1 MTTTTTSGVSAT
13 SALLSTVVEP
23 AGKARDAVEDDDY
36 FARLAARSRVCRYDI
51 CQTCVVR
58 GAGGAVLFVLQ
69 ALAAFV
75 LFAVAIWLGIFHP
88 DYLWAGVAVWRYCV
102 FFGVLLISPLVT
114 EAALYASVAVLRAAV
129 HRMTA
134 ASPAVMLSVASSSAA
149 SLHRVF
155 TGGKRK
161 SPAVTAKRPPPRE
174 DEDAA
179 RSDSVRAVSLYAL
192 YFVERLVPEL
202 SRSLYTL
209 LNLIAWASLFGV
221 RPASSSEWVDAYFL
235 INAAL
240 LTIFVWAL
248 AGAITGALALLM
260 SSSLQAALAV
270 KFADAHRRHV
280 ALLALAG
287 ATPNAYDERRMSVRL
302 DPTDPRSKEL
312 LLHIIE
318 DIGIAGKLAVDPP
331 ELVGARFDLASD
343 HDGRVLGAH
352 VFAACVKDASQ
363 ESEASVPAASGTET
377 TTAAAA
383 AAIDETTLELGLG
396 DADVPAVK
404 ALPRWLLEATITPAY
419 VRARLDATQKLYA
432 ETSVLAKADADEAWD
447 MLDPHGT
454 GMATLL
460 QVMNAVATVV
470 TTRANLCSTIAN
482 SRRVVAS
489 LRRIIAVVMDL
500 FVLLIALNAFG
511 LDVLAIYLAVSGI
524 LLAFT
529 FVFGGAA
536 AATFNAIV
544 FHFGVTPFTVGDNI
558 KLGADETPF
567 TVERVN
573 LLATHL
579 RRADG
584 SFIRMPNGMLM
595 TQQIINVRESGNLG
609 CALTWTVDAA
619 CAPALSE
626 TKAMERELVV
636 FLRSN
641 RAAYT
646 GACAVFVS
654 GIERDA
660 KVTLTTSFGLNFNGM
675 DAGRV
680 NKEKQRV
687 VDFVVGMFKSRGFTF
702 TPAGPTQLNWGKKT
716 A

>member
-1 MTTTTTSGVSAT
+1 MSATMST
-13 SALLSTVVEP
+13 SALLSTVVEAP
-23 AGKARDAVEDDDY
+23 AAASDTGEDDY
-36 FARLAARSRVCRYDI
+36 YARITAPSRTCRYDI

-69 ALAAFV
+69 ALAAFL
-75 LFAVAIWLGIFHP
+75 LFAVAIWLGIDRP
-88 DYLWAGVAVWRYCV
+88 DELWAGVAIWRYCV

-114 EAALYASVAVLRAAV
+114 DAVLYVSVAVLRVAV

-134 ASPAVMLSVASSSAA
+134 ASPAALLSVASSSAA
-149 SLHRVF
+149 SLRRVVV
-155 TGGKRK
+155 GGKRK
-161 SPAVTAKRPPPRE
+161 AAKPKRPPRE
-174 DEDAA
+174 DDDAA
-179 RSDSVRAVSLYAL
+179 QSDSVRAVSLYVL

-221 RPASSSEWVDAYFL
+221 RPQSISEWVDAYFYV
-235 INAAL
+235 NAAL

-248 AGAITGALALLM
+248 AGTFTGGLALLM
-260 SSSLQAALAV
+260 SGSLQSVLAA
-270 KFADAHRRHV
+270 KFAEAHRRHV
-280 ALLALAG
+280 AVLALAG
-287 ATPNAYDERRMSVRL
+287 ATPDKYDDRRLSVRM
-302 DPTDPRSKEL
+302 DPTDPRCDEL
-312 LLHIIE
+312 LLHIVE
-318 DIGIAGKLAVDPP
+318 DISIAGTLAVDPAD
-331 ELVGARFDLASD
+331 LVGRRIDMESD
-343 HDGRVLGAH
+343 HDGHVLGAH
-352 VFAACVKDASQ
+352 IFAACLPDGVKDVAP
-363 ESEASVPAASGTET
+363 AAVPAAAPAAVPAAAVPAAIS
-377 TTAAAA
+377 AAAA
-383 AAIDETTLELGLG
+383 LDETTLELGLH
-396 DADVPAVK
+396 DADIPAVK
-404 ALPRWLLEATITPAY
+404 ALPRWLLEASITPAN
-419 VRARLDATQKLYA
+419 VRARLDATRALYA
-432 ETSVLAKADADEAWD
+432 ATSAVAKADFDEAWS

-454 GMATLL
+454 GMVTLA
-460 QVMNAVATVV
+460 QAMSAVGTVV
-470 TTRANLCSTIAN
+470 TTRANLRSTIEN
-482 SRRVVAS
+482 SRRVVGS
-489 LRRIIAVVMDL
+489 LRRIIAVVMNL
-500 FVLLIALNAFG
+500 FVLLVALNAFG

-536 AATFNAIV
+536 AGAFNAVV

-584 SFIRMPNGMLM
+584 SFIRMPNALLM
-595 TQQIINVRESGNLG
+595 AQQIINVRESGNLG
-609 CALTWTVDAA
+609 CVLHWTVDAA
-619 CAPALSE
+619 CTPTSSD

-660 KVTLTTSFGLNFNGM
+660 KVTLTTSFVLNFNGV
-675 DAGRV
+675 DVGRV

-687 VDFVVGMFKSRGFTF
+687 VDFVVGMFKRRALTF
-702 TPAGPTQLNWGKKT
+702 TPAGPTQLNWGKKE